1 MPRTARSLATIAVN
15 QSGSRGLLTISC
27 HTACVS
33 TDAPKHSFQ
42 DDGVFM
48 LAAVA
53 AALALEAGFFGF
65 DFFGAWGSGQHPG
78 HTAQQY
84 AVQP

>member
-1 MPRTARSLATIAVN
+1 
-15 QSGSRGLLTISC
+15 
-27 HTACVS
+27 
-33 TDAPKHSFQ
+33 
-42 DDGVFM
+42 M

-65 DFFGAWGSGQHPG
+65 AFFGAWISGQHSG
-78 HTAQQY
+78 YTARRH